1 MHDKKKNQL
10 IKTDPELMQMLALVD
25 KDTKLVI
32 LTVFLKLQKLRHGR
46 FLFFF
51 WIQIR
56 LLELKSTMSEVKKKM
71 H

>member
-51 WIQIR
+51 LDPDQASR
-56 LLELKSTMSEVKKKM
+56 VEKYNV
-71 H
+71 